1 MKKGFLASFLWILFV
16 ASDIMMPRSA
26 HAAEQK
32 LYTVQGHRDPF
43 VQLLLSGSRQAVSGI
58 AGVENID
65 DILVEGVVMD
75 ADPKKSVV
83 IVNGTMLRVG
93 DEAGQVKVLEIQ
105 ADGAAFSVNGIDGF
119 KQLYQEK

>member
-1 MKKGFLASFLWILFV
+1 MDTSAS
-16 ASDIMMPRSA
+16 
-26 HAAEQK
+26 
-32 LYTVQGHRDPF
+32 
-43 VQLLLSGSRQAVSGI
+43 VSGI